1 MKRVI
6 LHADMNNCYASI
18 ETKLNPELKGLPIA
32 VCGSVENRHGI
43 VLAKSQEAKIMGVK
57 TGEVIWQA
65 KQKCP
70 GLLTVPPHYE
80 EYLKHSSLARSIYYD
95 YTNQVESFGLDECW
109 LDVTGSVHLFGS
121 GREIADKLRLRIKK
135 ELGITVSVGVSFNKI
150 FAKLGS
156 DIKKPDAVT
165 EINKDNFKDVVWK
178 LPVEEMIGIGKAT
191 KRKLNQIGIYNLGEL
206 AGSDPQLLKGC
217 LGINGYYLWQYA
229 NGRDDSNVAD
239 RDSHTE
245 VKTIGRGITCR
256 EDLLN
261 NEEVRCV
268 FQELA
273 FDVSKSLREYNFKA
287 RGVQITIRDNDLYS
301 RQYQCSLDMATQSS
315 IHLTE
320 KVMDLFKKRYEW
332 YLPIRSLTIR
342 AINLEQYFCVSETE
356 EDIKFLRLPFCF
368 LCVYAKRQ
376 PQQTTDSAL
385 EKW

>member
-178 LPVEEMIGIGKAT
+178 LPVEEMIGWNGNT
-191 KRKLNQIGIYNLGEL
+191 LNTRFYVISCI
-206 AGSDPQLLKGC
+206 
-217 LGINGYYLWQYA
+217 
-229 NGRDDSNVAD
+229 
-239 RDSHTE
+239 
-245 VKTIGRGITCR
+245 
-256 EDLLN
+256 
-261 NEEVRCV
+261 
-268 FQELA
+268 
-273 FDVSKSLREYNFKA
+273 
-287 RGVQITIRDNDLYS
+287 
-301 RQYQCSLDMATQSS
+301 
-315 IHLTE
+315 
-320 KVMDLFKKRYEW
+320 
-332 YLPIRSLTIR
+332 
-342 AINLEQYFCVSETE
+342 
-356 EDIKFLRLPFCF
+356 
-368 LCVYAKRQ
+368 
-376 PQQTTDSAL
+376 
-385 EKW
+385 